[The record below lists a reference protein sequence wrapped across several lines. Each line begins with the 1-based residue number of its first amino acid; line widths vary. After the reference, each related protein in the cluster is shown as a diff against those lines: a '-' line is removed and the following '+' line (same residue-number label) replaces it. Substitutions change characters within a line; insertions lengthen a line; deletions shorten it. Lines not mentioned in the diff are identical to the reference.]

1 MKIFSFSTKII
12 RSHMFQPGS
21 SATGQGSAPAFYP
34 GLGIGLTAAFLIW
47 KNKVGTAFTEGSRSI
62 ALACA
67 LLLGGSAYAQAPIG
81 ASSDTPRTSATKIP
95 AIALSDL
102 KAPGM
107 IREDVSVISDA
118 LANSL
123 QKTGKFRVM
132 ERSQMDQILKEQ
144 NFQASGACDG
154 SQCAIEIGK
163 LVGLDR
169 MVVGSIGLIG
179 NTYSMNLRLVDVGT
193 GEAIRTSTR
202 TMQGSIDR
210 VLTEMVPDAAR
221 ELAGE
226 AVAERPVT
234 PSPRRIPAKVEGSS
248 NWGWWVAG
256 GLVLAGGASA
266 GIWLLKSKSTGNSST
281 TPTLN
286 ASDVHAVMP

>member
-1 MKIFSFSTKII
+1 M
-12 RSHMFQPGS
+12 
-21 SATGQGSAPAFYP
+21 
-34 GLGIGLTAAFLIW
+34 
-47 KNKVGTAFTEGSRSI
+47 V
-62 ALACA
+62 
-67 LLLGGSAYAQAPIG
+67 
-81 ASSDTPRTSATKIP
+81 
-95 AIALSDL
+95 
-102 KAPGM
+102 
-107 IREDVSVISDA
+107 REDVLVISDA
-118 LANSL
+118 LANNL

-144 NFQASGACDG
+144 NFQATGACDG
-154 SQCAIEIGK
+154 SQCAVEIGK

-169 MVVGSIGLIG
+169 MVVGSIGQIG
-179 NTYSMNLRLVDVGT
+179 STYSLNLRLVDVGT

-226 AVAERPVT
+226 TVAERPVT
-234 PSPRRIPAKVEGSS
+234 PKPQHPPAKVEESS

-266 GIWLLKSKSTGNSST
+266 GIWLLKTNNTGS
-281 TPTLN
+281 TPTPPASASN
-286 ASDVHAVMP
+286 ASDVHVVMP